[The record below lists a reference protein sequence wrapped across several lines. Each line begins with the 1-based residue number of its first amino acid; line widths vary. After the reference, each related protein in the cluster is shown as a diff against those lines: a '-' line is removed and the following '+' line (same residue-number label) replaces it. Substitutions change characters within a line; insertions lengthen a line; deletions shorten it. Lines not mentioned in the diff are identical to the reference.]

1 MDKTRQLEGFF
12 LEFESDE
19 IKDVRE
25 ELINQ
30 GYTADGTGMKEFLM
44 DALFSEE
51 EVSDSERVISKARK
65 FIDENPATVQ
75 FGMNAIAGLAKM
87 VTRRAARR

>member
-30 GYTADGTGMKEFLM
+30 GYTADGTGMKEALL
-44 DALFSEE
+44 DYLFSDDESTE
-51 EVSDSERVISKARK
+51 TSDSERVISKARD
-65 FIDENPATVQ
+65 FIDKNPATVK
-75 FGMNAIAGLAKM
+75 FGLDAIAGIAKM
-87 VTRRAARR
+87 AMRKR